1 MQFPRDFLWGA
12 ATSSYQ
18 IEGAAQEDGRGPSIW
33 DTFCATPG
41 KVYGDHSGAIACDHY
56 HRYAEDIA
64 LMQSLGLHA
73 YRFSVAWPRIFPQGR
88 GKPNPLGLGFY
99 DRLVDGLL
107 AANIQPLLTL
117 YHWDLPQALQDQGG
131 WANRDTL
138 KAFADYA
145 DVMARRLGDRV
156 KLWATLNEPWC
167 ISILSHALGK
177 HAPGKTDWKLA
188 LQVAHH
194 LFIAHGLALDALRA
208 SASAVQAG
216 IVLNFTWVSPATDKQ
231 EDEEAA
237 QRYDGFFNRWFLD
250 PLFKGRYPEDMW
262 EVYAPNVPDIQADDM
277 AFIQRPMDFLGV
289 NYYTRDLVGRGQ
301 DALGL
306 RFERNPKAEYT
317 TMNWEVYPQGLEDM
331 LVRLHADYS
340 IPQLY
345 VTENGAA
352 FDDVLTPDGVHDARR
367 RAYLEAHFQA
377 AYNALQRGVP
387 LRGYFVW
394 SLLDNFEWAEGY
406 TKRFGIVYVDYK
418 TQKRTLKDSAL
429 WYRDFIAQQ
438 RA

>member
-1 MQFPRDFLWGA
+1 M
-12 ATSSYQ
+12 
-18 IEGAAQEDGRGPSIW
+18 
-33 DTFCATPG
+33 
-41 KVYGDHSGAIACDHY
+41 
-56 HRYAEDIA
+56 
-64 LMQSLGLHA
+64 
-73 YRFSVAWPRIFPQGR
+73 
-88 GKPNPLGLGFY
+88 
-99 DRLVDGLL
+99 
-107 AANIQPLLTL
+107 
-117 YHWDLPQALQDQGG
+117 
-131 WANRDTL
+131 
-138 KAFADYA
+138 
-145 DVMARRLGDRV
+145 
-156 KLWATLNEPWC
+156 
-167 ISILSHALGK
+167 
-177 HAPGKTDWKLA
+177 
-188 LQVAHH
+188 
-194 LFIAHGLALDALRA
+194 ALDALRA

-262 EVYAPNVPDIQADDM
+262 EVYAPNVPDIQGDDM

-352 FDDVLTPDGVHDARR
+352 FDDVLTPNGVHDARR